1 MRYEIDC
8 EAAESGYDFIGGANL
23 SGMKDDN
30 DVMKR
35 LTSNGFTVVYDT
47 DNSAADSADKLV
59 LLSPQGKSDIGY
71 TIDSIPGALNLPD
84 MTKMALKQVSRKSP
98 DRFFLMVEGGNI
110 DHAAHANDGGTVI
123 KEIVAFQDAIKVA
136 YDFYL
141 SHPDETLIVVTADH
155 DTGGM
160 ALNGKVNLGMADY
173 QRMSKDAMSDYFR
186 EMIKNGT
193 PVSWAEMKD
202 FLKAKLGFWTS
213 VKVNDAQNEMLEKA
227 FEKTFVA
234 REGKDE
240 KGLYNSFDEFVN
252 KVFDVMNHRIGT
264 HFTTRSHSANP
275 VPVFAIGKGS
285 ELFGTVMNNTE
296 IPVKILKATR

>member
-1 MRYEIDC
+1 M
-8 EAAESGYDFIGGANL
+8 
-23 SGMKDDN
+23 
-30 DVMKR
+30 
-35 LTSNGFTVVYDT
+35 
-47 DNSAADSADKLV
+47 
-59 LLSPQGKSDIGY
+59 
-71 TIDSIPGALNLPD
+71 
-84 MTKMALKQVSRKSP
+84 
-98 DRFFLMVEGGNI
+98 
-110 DHAAHANDGGTVI
+110 
-123 KEIVAFQDAIKVA
+123 A